1 MYSPYME
8 APRAA
13 YPPFYDEPEATTQEV
28 LDVVFGRS
36 LRDGLGR
43 DFNDLIGDTPMQL
56 WAERLAYNTEAE
68 RDLMSFL
75 GQHWSD
81 VPASVRAELEGLAE
95 SAAKQD
101 SEWEDFK

>member
-13 YPPFYDEPEATTQEV
+13 YPPIYDEPEATKQEV

-43 DFNDLIGDTPMQL
+43 DFDDLIGDTPMQL

-68 RDLMSFL
+68 RDLMAFR
-75 GQHWSD
+75 GRHRRD
-81 VPASVRAELEGLAE
+81 VPASVRPELAGLAG
-95 SAAKQD
+95 AGGKPG
-101 SEWEDFK
+101 